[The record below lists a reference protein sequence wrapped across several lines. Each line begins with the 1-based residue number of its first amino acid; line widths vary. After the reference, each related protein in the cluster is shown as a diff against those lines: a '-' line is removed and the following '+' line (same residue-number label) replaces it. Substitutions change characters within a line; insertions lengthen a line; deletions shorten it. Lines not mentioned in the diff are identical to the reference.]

1 MINAVRDEDEPSAG
15 GPERPDAGE
24 LDVLRGPQ
32 PLRQWRG
39 WWVVLAA
46 AVIALIVVLAT
57 RPGGRTRQA
66 QPTGG
71 LPSPARSS
79 GPRTALTSAGVT
91 PTPTP
96 AVSVTEVGHPL
107 LGITASWDLFARGA
121 STVVRIEFARGRIT
135 RTVFPGVA
143 SSGAVSFL
151 AAPHAAIVRPWDF
164 VPGYLIPDGQPPR
177 PLAGA
182 LASGGDLLPGPASG
196 QFWMQTGQGGAT
208 APMALIG
215 PGGRPI
221 ASARST
227 RITIPSTMN
236 SSPAPDGA
244 GYPLLTGVGGSYDI
258 RPAALRRVTTGAVL
272 AVGATRWLA
281 TECTRQ
287 ARCALVVIDQ
297 ASGARHALGG
307 FVDDPA
313 NVSGV
318 ISPDGHTAA
327 LLLPDTAGAA
337 PLLHLLDLNTG
348 SDRRIAVRFNQNA
361 SAFPDDP
368 LIWSPD
374 SRWLFAA
381 DSEGQLHAVNTR
393 TGRAQSLRLPLP
405 PVEQL
410 AIR

>member
-1 MINAVRDEDEPSAG
+1 MIVAVRGEDEPSPG
-15 GPERPDAGE
+15 GPEWPDAGE

-46 AVIALIVVLAT
+46 AVIGLIVVLAT
-57 RPGGRTRQA
+57 RPSGRTRQA

-71 LPSPARSS
+71 LPSRARSS
-79 GPRTALTSAGVT
+79 GPRTALTSASVT

-96 AVSVTEVGHPL
+96 AVRVTEVGHPM
-107 LGITASWDLFARGA
+107 LGITANWDLFARGA
-121 STVVRIEFARGRIT
+121 SMVVRIEFARGRIT

-151 AAPHAAIVRPWDF
+151 AAPHAAIIRPWDF
-164 VPGYLIPDGQPPR
+164 VPGYLVPDGQPPR
-177 PLAGA
+177 LLAGA
-182 LASGGDLLPGPASG
+182 LASGGVLLPGPAPG

-208 APMALIG
+208 APMALVG
-215 PGGRPI
+215 PGGHPI
-221 ASARST
+221 ASARSA

-236 SSPAPDGA
+236 SFPAPDGA
-244 GYPLLTGVGGSYDI
+244 GYPLLIGPGGSSDVH
-258 RPAALRRVTTGAVL
+258 PAGLRHVTSGAVL
-272 AVGATRWLA
+272 AVGPTRWLA
-281 TECTRQ
+281 AECTR
-287 ARCALVVIDQ
+287 RGHCALIVIDQ
-297 ASGARHALGG
+297 ASGARHALHR

-327 LLLPDTAGAA
+327 LLLPGTAGAA
-337 PLLHLLDLNTG
+337 PLLHLVDLNTG
-348 SDRRIAVRFNQNA
+348 SDRRIAVRFNRTA

-381 DSEGQLHAVNTR
+381 DSRGQIHAVNTL
-393 TGRAQSLRLPLP
+393 TGRAQSLGLPLP

-410 AIR
+410 ATR